1 MQLYAPVHN
10 RFERFCRAR
19 AYGEFHYRDLM
30 QDTVLVVLEKLHQ
43 LKSDDAFLYFLFGT
57 AQRILQ
63 NQRRKRRPQ
72 YLETYSDAPEGQHQP
87 PHVEQQL
94 EIRELYAQLSKLDAV
109 TRECLILFEISGF
122 SVKEIMTLQNMGE
135 SAVKQRLS
143 RGRKQL
149 MALMYEPERKTA

>member
-1 MQLYAPVHN
+1 MQLYAPIHD

-19 AYGEFHYRDLM
+19 AYGEFQYRDLM
-30 QDTVLVVLEKLHQ
+30 QDTVLMVLEKMHL
-43 LKSDDAFLYFLFGT
+43 LKSDDAFLFFLFGT
-57 AQRILQ
+57 AQNILR

-72 YLETYSDAPEGQHQP
+72 YVEVYPDAPANQHQQP
-87 PHVEQQL
+87 QVEQQL
-94 EIRELYAQLSKLDAV
+94 EIRELYAQLAKLDAM

-122 SVKEIMTLQNMGE
+122 SIKEIMALQNMGE

-149 MALMYEPERKTA
+149 MDLMYEPEQKTA